1 MIKKVLFLI
10 ITLAGVVYLSFYYDI
25 FNITFTPEQ
34 ETALYAMVKLYLFS
48 VAYCFIVSE
57 LAVNYSQVDK
67 FWSTIPIA
75 YAWYFAYASGMNERL
90 MIMALLVTCWGLRLT
105 FNFTRKGGFSIYF
118 WKGEEDYRW
127 VEVRKSIPFLKGRF
141 TWGLFNLFF
150 ICFYQLGLIFLFT
163 LPVLA
168 AWQGIFQPL
177 YWADYLIT
185 FMMFLFIVIE
195 TISDEQQYSFQT
207 EKYRRIKKG
216 EKLDGD
222 YKLGFRTTGLWSLSR
237 HPNFAAEQL
246 IWISF
251 YLFSVSATGQWFNW
265 SIIGCLLLVV
275 LFYNS
280 ANFSEEISS
289 KKYPMY
295 KKYQKNVPV
304 FLPKLFGRNNN
315 WK

>member
-57 LAVNYSQVDK
+57 LSVNYSQVDK

-75 YAWYFAYASGMNERL
+75 YTWYFAYASGMNERL

-127 VEVRKSIPFLKGRF
+127 VEVRKSMPFLQGRF

-168 AWQGIFQPL
+168 AWQGISQPL
-177 YWADYLIT
+177 YWVDYLIT

-304 FLPKLFGRNNN
+304 FLPKFFGRNNN